1 MDVRDMG
8 FARTVTGLGALGIT
22 AFYLMNSSSLTS
34 NFQWICIAAI
44 LVLTFAWITMGT
56 PKKQVYAKA
65 RPDQRIAVPIEEEG
79 QSVGGNE
86 SEIDIPEPITE
97 NELDGA
103 TLRERK
109 LAKIQ
114 SAQAKKEE
122 VIAATLAAELD
133 TSGEEIVEVTVEV
146 EDVHVADEFV
156 VEVSP
161 ESVENADIEMAISQ
175 RKIKHDK
182 IRKKIEMRRRGQL
195 ADIRASTARMWEE
208 QTAGEDIVKLLQTPG
223 HGHSVLNSPEHPTPG
238 HVYGATFIRIDE
250 SRILKLRTP
259 LDDGFQQVKKK
270 EEPTLPPLLGP
281 DGLPL
286 PPLMGADGATL
297 PLPDLPMPDASSAL
311 AQLKKEM
318 ND

>member
-8 FARTVTGLGALGIT
+8 FVRTVTGLGALGIT

-44 LVLTFAWITMGT
+44 LVLTFAWITMGS
-56 PKKQVYAKA
+56 PKTQVHGQA
-65 RPDQRIAVPIEEEG
+65 RPVQKIAVPAEEEG
-79 QSVGGNE
+79 QSVGEHE
-86 SEIDIPEPITE
+86 SEIDIPEPIKE

-114 SAQAKKEE
+114 SAQAKQEE
-122 VIAATLAAELD
+122 VIAATLAAEID
-133 TSGEEIVEVTVEV
+133 TSGEEIVEVTVE
-146 EDVHVADEFV
+146 DVHVANEFV

-161 ESVENADIEMAISQ
+161 ESVENADIAMAISQ
-175 RKIKHDK
+175 RKIKHDQ

-270 EEPTLPPLLGP
+270 EEPTLPPLIGP

-286 PPLMGADGATL
+286 PPLMGPDGATL
-297 PLPDLPMPDASSAL
+297 PLPNLPQPDASSAL
-311 AQLKKEM
+311 ALLKKEM

>member
-1 MDVRDMG
+1 MG
-8 FARTVTGLGALGIT
+8 FGRTVTGLAALSIA
-22 AFYLMNSSSLTS
+22 AFYLLFAGSLTS
-34 NFQWICIAAI
+34 NFKWMCIAAI
-44 LVLTFAWITMGT
+44 LILTFSWITMGA
-56 PKKQVYAKA
+56 PKQAA
-65 RPDQRIAVPIEEEG
+65 RPARKAAPSNSSEPEPSVEE
-79 QSVGGNE
+79 Q
-86 SEIDIPEPITE
+86 EIDSDIPEPVTE
-97 NELDGA
+97 KELDGA

-109 LAKIQ
+109 MAKIQ
-114 SAQAKKEE
+114 SAQSKQEE
-122 VIAATLAAELD
+122 LIAATLVAQAD
-133 TSGEEIVEVTVEV
+133 TSEENLVEVTLEM

-175 RKIKHDK
+175 RKIKHDE

-208 QTAGEDIVKLLQTPG
+208 QTAGEDLVKLLQTPG
-223 HGHSVLNSPEHPTPG
+223 HGHSVLDSPEHPTPG
-238 HVYGATFIRIDE
+238 HIYGATFVRIDE
-250 SRILKLRTP
+250 GRILKLRTP

-286 PPLMGADGATL
+286 PALIGSDGAAL
-297 PLPDLPMPDASSAL
+297 PLPALPLPDASSAL

-318 ND
+318 DD

>member
-1 MDVRDMG
+1 MEVRDMG
-8 FARTVTGLGALGIT
+8 FGRTVTGLAALGI
-22 AFYLMNSSSLTS
+22 AVFYLMNSSTLTS

-44 LVLTFAWITMGT
+44 LLLTFAWIMMGS
-56 PKKQVYAKA
+56 PKKQVYAQA
-65 RPDQRIAVPIEEEG
+65 RPDQRIAVPVEEAG
-79 QSVGGNE
+79 QSIAGQD
-86 SEIDIPEPITE
+86 SETDIPEPVTE

-114 SAQAKKEE
+114 SAQAKQEQ
-122 VIAATLAAELD
+122 VVAATLAAELD
-133 TSGEEIVEVTVEV
+133 TSGEELVEVTVDM

-223 HGHSVLNSPEHPTPG
+223 HGHSVLDSPEHPAPG
-238 HVYGATFIRIDE
+238 HVYGATFIRIDD

-270 EEPTLPPLLGP
+270 VEATLPPLLGP

-286 PPLMGADGATL
+286 PPLMGADGAAL
-297 PLPDLPMPDASSAL
+297 PLPELPKSDASSAL

>member
-1 MDVRDMG
+1 MG

-44 LVLTFAWITMGT
+44 IVLTFAWITMGS

-161 ESVENADIEMAISQ
+161 ESVENADI
-175 RKIKHDK
+175 
-182 IRKKIEMRRRGQL
+182 
-195 ADIRASTARMWEE
+195 
-208 QTAGEDIVKLLQTPG
+208 
-223 HGHSVLNSPEHPTPG
+223 
-238 HVYGATFIRIDE
+238 
-250 SRILKLRTP
+250 
-259 LDDGFQQVKKK
+259 
-270 EEPTLPPLLGP
+270 
-281 DGLPL
+281 
-286 PPLMGADGATL
+286 
-297 PLPDLPMPDASSAL
+297 
-311 AQLKKEM
+311 
-318 ND
+318 